1 MNISTKVLA
10 TLIIVACSITAF
22 AAIAAVNWG
31 GLGDTLAGFGG
42 PVAAGIYNLAIGP
55 VNWALSGGWPTL
67 AVFYLIGIIVV
78 PFTFAYI
85 IWHFDVPYK
94 IQGATATTPANDY
107 TNTMRREPEEPERS
121 PAI

>member
-1 MNISTKVLA
+1 MNISAKVLA
-10 TLIIVACSITAF
+10 ILIIVACSIAVF
-22 AAIAAVNWG
+22 AVMVAANLF
-31 GLGDTLAGFGG
+31 GLGDALAGAGG

-55 VNWALSGGWPTL
+55 VNWALTGGWPTL

-94 IQGATATTPANDY
+94 ISGATAVTPANDY
-107 TNTMRREPEEPERS
+107 TNTMKREPDEPERS